1 MRIIIS
7 LVLCSVML
15 LCSCGINV
23 DMDKTTKPTTPSNA
37 LIEVNETDI
46 DKYTVDCFGD
56 GFTMGVDTSYT
67 HWLSSMLSYNWKVN
81 NYGARDD
88 TVLGICARQGCVPA
102 LLEKITIPNENEYTV
117 CNIYSSHQGKALPK
131 MLVYTTSGF
140 NPVTIKDELFSI
152 KNEAVDDTTSEYSI
166 RPITAVNDNT
176 VIEETTVLKSSYALN
191 NKHES
196 IMIVMMGTDDSYD
209 TIEELVE
216 FNKKMVKG
224 YDRYIV
230 VSEPYK
236 IRGNDRADYDALML
250 KAFGANYLNAREYII
265 RNGLKEAQIEATEK
279 DKEQIKNGYTPPSL
293 MTGKYY
299 NEAGNQILAK
309 CIYNKGVEL
318 GYWS

>member
-1 MRIIIS
+1 MRKIIS
-7 LVLCSVML
+7 LALCCVLL
-15 LCSCGINV
+15 LCSCGIKVN
-23 DMDKTTKPTTPSNA
+23 MSQPTKTTAPTHPG
-37 LIEVNETDI
+37 IVETDL

-56 GFTMGVDTSYT
+56 GFTKGVGTSYT
-67 HWLSSMLSYNWKVN
+67 HWLSSTLSYNWKVN
-81 NYGARDD
+81 NYGAKED
-88 TVLGICARQGCVPA
+88 TVLGICARQGCVPP
-102 LLEKITIPNENEYTV
+102 LLEKTTIPNENEYTT
-117 CNIYSSHQGKALPK
+117 CNIYSSYKGKTLPK
-131 MLVYTTSGF
+131 MLVYSTTGF
-140 NPVTIKDELFSI
+140 NPVTINGELFSI

-176 VIEETTVLKSSYALN
+176 VIDETISLKSNYALN
-191 NKHES
+191 NKYES
-196 IMIVMMGTDDSYD
+196 IMIVMMGTDNSYD

-216 FNKKMVKG
+216 FNKKMVQG

-250 KAFGANYLNAREYII
+250 KTFGVNYLNAREYII
-265 RNGLKEAQIEATEK
+265 RNGLQELGIEATEK
-279 DKEQIKNGYTPPSL
+279 DKEHIKNGYTPPSL

-299 NEAGNQILAK
+299 NDDGNQILAK